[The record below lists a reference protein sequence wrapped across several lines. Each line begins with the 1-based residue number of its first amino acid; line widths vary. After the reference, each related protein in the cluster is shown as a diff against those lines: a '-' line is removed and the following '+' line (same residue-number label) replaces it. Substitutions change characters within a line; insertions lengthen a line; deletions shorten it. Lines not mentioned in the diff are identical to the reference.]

1 MCGFLAKHDLPISLV
16 DDFVSLLR
24 NLFPESKCLD
34 DVHLGKQ
41 KATNILRQV
50 TGATYK
56 QEVIDIMKNSYFNI
70 IIDETTDLSVKKQL
84 AIIITFFNSL
94 TKKVEYR
101 FFDLIDMIDGTA
113 KGILQT
119 IKGSFSKHEVPLD
132 HVFGLTSDTT
142 NVMMGKHNSVQ
153 ALLKTEIPHLVVIE
167 CSCHLI
173 HLATSYASRKLPKNL
188 EDLCRNIPA
197 YFHMSPKRT
206 EALKQFQDFLKID
219 QHKLLSAANT
229 RWLSLQACVDRILE
243 QYDALKLFFTG
254 AVFEDPSNTNDSI
267 LNSLN
272 NPFNKALLHFMS
284 YVFSI
289 TNDFNTF
296 FQTKSPQLFILPVM
310 VRKMLNTF
318 LCNFVK
324 KEHLNLSSDLK
335 SLKQI
340 DVTKTEIHLNN
351 DHIYVGK
358 EAHAILEDLKTK
370 APIKEVNKFYAS
382 CREFYVEIVLQ
393 IQKRFDLNEKL
404 FDILKY
410 VDPKIARNLEKQ
422 SVKDVFDKFNF
433 LTTKCN
439 MQKADNEW
447 RNQALI
453 DLKHFGVES
462 EEELKNMPADIYWNK
477 VLSMKDYHGNF
488 IYENLEVVISVL
500 LAVPS
505 SNTEVERLFSILKNV
520 KTDKRNRLSNETL
533 NGLFHTKF
541 GMQANN
547 CSILEPNSAMIS
559 AAKYYKSNDSASKS
573 SV

>member
-1 MCGFLAKHDLPISLV
+1 
-16 DDFVSLLR
+16 
-24 NLFPESKCLD
+24 
-34 DVHLGKQ
+34 
-41 KATNILRQV
+41 
-50 TGATYK
+50 
-56 QEVIDIMKNSYFNI
+56 
-70 IIDETTDLSVKKQL
+70 
-84 AIIITFFNSL
+84 
-94 TKKVEYR
+94 
-101 FFDLIDMIDGTA
+101 MIDGTA

-351 DHIYVGK
+351 DHIYVGM

-370 APIKEVNKFYAS
+370 APIEEVNKFYAS

-439 MQKADNEW
+439 MQKADNEL